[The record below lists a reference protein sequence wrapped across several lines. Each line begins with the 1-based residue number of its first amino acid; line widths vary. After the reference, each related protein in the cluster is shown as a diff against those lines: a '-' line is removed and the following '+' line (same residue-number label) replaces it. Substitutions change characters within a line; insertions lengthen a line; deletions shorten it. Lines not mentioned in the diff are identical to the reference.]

1 MRGFLNFITSRWF
14 LTFIGALILA
24 LLVWFLGPLVDFL
37 ASIIV
42 RASICAAILLIWLF
56 ANFLLDRH
64 RKKADKALADGVAA
78 TAPGDAARA
87 EEVAALRDKLTHAL
101 ALLRKASGA
110 RGYLY
115 EQPWYVIIG
124 PPGAGKTTA
133 LLNAGLKFPLAAEM
147 GQGAVAG
154 VGGTRMCDWWFTEQA
169 VMIDTAGRYTTQD
182 SDAAVDR
189 AGWEG
194 FLDLLKR
201 TRPRQPLNGVLVAI
215 AAPDLATASPA
226 ERLEHA
232 RAVRRRIKELND
244 RLGLRLPI
252 YVLFTKIDLLTG
264 FTEFYDDLDREK
276 RDQVW
281 GETFE
286 NTAKDKGMDL
296 AGPVTRW
303 GEVLRVLVKRLNERV
318 IDRLQAERSPDR
330 RALLAGFPAQ
340 FSSLESPLGE
350 FIAEAFAGSRLDP
363 APWLRGVYFTSGTQA
378 GTPIDRL
385 TGALSQLFGVDQR
398 RAPSL
403 VPTQGRSYFLGG
415 LLRGVVFN
423 EAMLA
428 TARPGTDRKRTTLRT
443 IGFALIALLTV
454 GIAAALLI
462 TRSQQQAD
470 ADRVNAALAQYQQT
484 TASQALDPVTSG
496 DLSSVVPLL
505 DQARALP
512 YGVDHPDTGGFHW
525 GLSQAPKYAEGTSS
539 VYRNALERVLL
550 PRLLVRLE
558 GQMRDN
564 LQRPDFL
571 YEATHVYLMLGGQGP
586 LDPDLARAWEQL
598 DWTTQY
604 PDPATQADL
613 TKHLNALL
621 QAPLPAVTL
630 DWGLVPDARDAL
642 SREPVADRVYSQIK
656 LSGAAAAEAAWTP
669 ANAVGPTGLAVFTR
683 ASGKP
688 LTDGIPGFYTVQGFH
703 DVLLP
708 SLPAA
713 TEQVASESWV
723 LGKSAEVPLDAASM
737 QQLQD
742 DVVKLY
748 EKDYETEWDAMLADL
763 TIAPLGSA
771 SQTSQTLYILAS
783 PQSPFANLM
792 TSLKQQLTLSKNPN
806 PAPAAATGLT
816 SKIGGAEASRLAG
829 LLGATT
835 PAVPP
840 GTDVDNYY
848 KPFLDYVGGGPGSGA
863 PIDLTLKLLSDL
875 QQQVAQ
881 VAAAG
886 AGGSAAP
893 TSGGNNPA
901 QLLQAEAATQP
912 GVVKGIV
919 NTLTGGSNQVVN
931 SNARKAIEDAY
942 NAPGGPGTLCH
953 LAADG
958 RFPFNTSA
966 SSEIPLDDFGRLF
979 GPGGQMDSFFT
990 SQLRPFVDTG
1000 AVWTLQ
1006 PVNGVAA
1013 PISQSDLAQF
1023 QRASSIRDLFF
1034 AAGGTTPSVRFT
1046 IEPMTLDDTTKQVT
1060 LSLGSQVI
1068 TYAHGPTQ
1076 PTDVTWP
1083 GSGMDT
1089 VRLAFTPAPAG
1100 NTGVFE
1106 ADGPWA
1112 LFRLIGQGT
1121 LTQGDSPE
1129 LYVLTFTQGTAH
1141 ASFQLRAGSVLNP
1154 FAPGVLQD
1162 FRCPSIQ

>member
-1 MRGFLNFITSRWF
+1 MRSFLNFLTSRWF

-24 LLVWFLGPLVDFL
+24 LLVWFLGPLVDAL
-37 ASIIV
+37 ASIVV
-42 RASICAAILLIWLF
+42 RAVICATILLIWLL

-78 TAPGDAARA
+78 TSPGDAARA
-87 EEVAALRDKLTHAL
+87 EEVAAMRDKLTAAL
-101 ALLRKASGA
+101 ALLRKASGT

-244 RLGLRLPI
+244 RLGLKLPI
-252 YVLFTKIDLLTG
+252 YVLFTKVDLLSG
-264 FTEFYDDLDREK
+264 FTEFFDDLDREK

-281 GETFE
+281 GETFDPA
-286 NTAKDKGMDL
+286 AKD
-296 AGPVTRW
+296 AASGPVARW
-303 GEVLRVLVKRLNERV
+303 AEVLKGLVRRLNERI
-318 IDRLQAERSPDR
+318 IDRLQTERSPDR
-330 RALLAGFPAQ
+330 RVLLAGFPAQ
-340 FSSLESPLGE
+340 FASLETPLGE
-350 FIAEAFAGSRLDP
+350 FIAEAFGGSRLDP
-363 APWLRGVYFTSGTQA
+363 GSWLRGVYFTSGTQA

-428 TARPGTDRKRTTLRT
+428 TARPGVGRQRNMQRT

-462 TRSQQQAD
+462 TRNQQLSD
-470 ADRVNAALAQYQQT
+470 AAKVNAGLAQYSQT
-484 TASQALDPVTSG
+484 AASQPLDPVTGG
-496 DLSSVVPLL
+496 DLSGVVPLL

-512 YGVDHPDTGGFHW
+512 YGVDNPNAGGFHW
-525 GLSQAPKYAEGTSS
+525 GLSQAPKYTEGTKS
-539 VYRNALERVLL
+539 VYRTALERVLL

-571 YEATHVYLMLGGQGP
+571 YEATHVYLMLGGQGS

-630 DWGLVPDARDAL
+630 DWGLVADARSAL

-656 LSGAAAAEAAWTP
+656 LSGAAQAEAPWTP
-669 ANAVGPTGLAVFTR
+669 AGAVGATGLAVFTR
-683 ASGKP
+683 VSGKP

-723 LGKSAEVPLDAASM
+723 LGKSAQVPLDAASM
-737 QQLQD
+737 QQLQS

-763 TIAPLGSA
+763 RIAPLGTA
-771 SQTSQTLYILAS
+771 DQTSQTLYILAS
-783 PQSPFANLM
+783 PQSPFGNLM
-792 TSLKQQLTLSKNPN
+792 TSLNQQLTLSKNPN
-806 PAPAAATGLT
+806 PTPAAAGGLAA
-816 SKIGGAEASRLAG
+816 KLGGSEASRLAG
-829 LLGATT
+829 LLGTTT

-840 GTDVDNYY
+840 GTDVDIYY
-848 KPFLDYVGGGPGSGA
+848 KPFRDYVGGGPGSGA
-863 PIDLTLKLLSDL
+863 PIDLTLKLMGDL
-875 QQQVAQ
+875 QQQVAA

-886 AGGSAAP
+886 AGGTAAP
-893 TSGGNNPA
+893 AGGGNNPA

-912 GVVKGIV
+912 PLVKGMV
-919 NTLTGGSNQVVN
+919 QTLTGGSTQVVN
-931 SNARKAIEDAY
+931 GNARKAIEDAY

-966 SSEIPLDDFGRLF
+966 STEIPLDDFGRLF

-1000 AVWTLQ
+1000 TVWTLQ
-1006 PVNGVAA
+1006 SVGGVAA
-1013 PISQSDLAQF
+1013 PISQYDLAQF

-1046 IEPMTLDDTTKQVT
+1046 IEPMTLDNGTKQVT

-1076 PTDVTWP
+1076 STDVTWP
-1083 GSGMDT
+1083 GSGMNS
-1089 VRLAFTPAPAG
+1089 VRLTFNPAPSG
-1100 NTGVFE
+1100 GTGVFE

-1112 LFRLIGQGT
+1112 LFRLIAQGT

-1129 LYVLTFTQGTAH
+1129 LYVLTFTQGSSH
-1141 ASFQLRAGSVLNP
+1141 VSFQLRAGSVLNP